1 MTDFTVRFSGRGTRV
16 LRTETV
22 VARDLLSV
30 TARVKRRLG
39 ASRSF
44 AQADGFEAGEPRLV
58 PASDRFGVSAAP

>member
-1 MTDFTVRFSGRGTRV
+1 MTDFTVRFSSRGTRV

-44 AQADGFEAGEPRLV
+44 AQADGFEAGGPRLV